1 MINIFKNIKK
11 NLLINKRKRDF
22 IAASN
27 LEKKAIQ
34 LNLKSEEYLEL
45 AKKSSKDWK
54 NKWLEIRSQV
64 YINLKKIPIKM
75 FKAIFLIY

>member
-1 MINIFKNIKK
+1 MINIFKKIKK
-11 NLLINKRKRDF
+11 NIFIKKKKRDF

-34 LNLKSEEYLEL
+34 LNLRSEEYLEL

-54 NKWLEIRSQV
+54 NKWLEIIS
-64 YINLKKIPIKM
+64 
-75 FKAIFLIY
+75 

>member
-1 MINIFKNIKK
+1 MKNIFKNIKK
-11 NLLINKRKRDF
+11 NLFNNKKKRDF

-34 LNLKSEEYLEL
+34 LNLRSEKYLEL

-54 NKWLEIRSQV
+54 NKWL
-64 YINLKKIPIKM
+64 
-75 FKAIFLIY
+75 

>member
-11 NLLINKRKRDF
+11 KLFINKKKRDF

-34 LNLKSEEYLEL
+34 LNLRSEEYLEQ
-45 AKKSSKDWK
+45 AKKNSKDWK
-54 NKWLEIRSQV
+54 NKWLEIIS
-64 YINLKKIPIKM
+64 
-75 FKAIFLIY
+75 

>member
-11 NLLINKRKRDF
+11 NLFINKKKRDF

-34 LNLKSEEYLEL
+34 LNLRSEEYLRL
-45 AKKSSKDWK
+45 AKKRSKDWK
-54 NKWLEIRSQV
+54 NKWLEIIS
-64 YINLKKIPIKM
+64 
-75 FKAIFLIY
+75 

>member
-11 NLLINKRKRDF
+11 NLYINKKKRVF

-34 LNLKSEEYLEL
+34 LNLKSEEYL
-45 AKKSSKDWK
+45 KFVKRSSKDWK
-54 NKWLEIRSQV
+54 NKWLEIIS
-64 YINLKKIPIKM
+64 
-75 FKAIFLIY
+75 

>member
-11 NLLINKRKRDF
+11 NIFINKKKRDF

-34 LNLKSEEYLEL
+34 LNIRSEEYLEL

-54 NKWLEIRSQV
+54 NKWLEIIS
-64 YINLKKIPIKM
+64 
-75 FKAIFLIY
+75 

>member
-11 NLLINKRKRDF
+11 SLFINKKNKRDF

-34 LNLKSEEYLEL
+34 LNLRSEEYLEQ

-54 NKWLEIRSQV
+54 NKWL
-64 YINLKKIPIKM
+64 
-75 FKAIFLIY
+75 

>member
-11 NLLINKRKRDF
+11 SLFINKKKRDF

-34 LNLKSEEYLEL
+34 LNLRSEEYLEL
-45 AKKSSKDWK
+45 AKKSSQDWK
-54 NKWLEIRSQV
+54 NKWSEIVS
-64 YINLKKIPIKM
+64 
-75 FKAIFLIY
+75 

>member
-11 NLLINKRKRDF
+11 KLFINKKKRNF

-34 LNLKSEEYLEL
+34 LNLRSEEYLKL
-45 AKKSSKDWK
+45 AKKRSKDWK
-54 NKWLEIRSQV
+54 NKWLEIIS
-64 YINLKKIPIKM
+64 
-75 FKAIFLIY
+75 